1 MSLHFPRSW
10 SFSGTRHSVVR
21 GLAWRL
27 SVVLLLTTLTTSLP
41 AQSNYT
47 WHNVR
52 IVAGGFITGIVY
64 QPNVQNLVYARTDIG
79 GLYRSTDGGAN
90 WTPLLDWVN
99 WSNWGYSGVLSVAL
113 DPNNANTVYAAV
125 GGYTNSWDPNNGAIL
140 KSTDQGNTWSIAPLP
155 FKVGGNMPGRGNGE
169 RLAVDP
175 NNSNIVYFG
184 GTGDQNTTFGLWKST
199 NGGSSW
205 SQVTSFTAVGDWQD
219 DPTDATGYQSQKQGI
234 WWVIFDPRTAVGGVT
249 QNIYVG
255 IASKTVPTIYHS
267 ADGGNTWSAIPNQP
281 TLDCGGDGIM
291 PTKAAIDPTTGTMYV
306 TYGEKA
312 GPYDDQ
318 KGDVYTY
325 NTATGAWTN
334 ITPVTNDCQVRGSGN
349 IYFGFNGLSVSKSS
363 PNAVMLTGHS
373 SWFPDT
379 FIFRSTNSGTTFDN
393 IWHWTSYPN
402 MSYEIVYPQD
412 ISMAPWLK
420 TPASPACKGGGR
432 PGPVE
437 NPKIGWMTAALAID
451 PFNTNNFLY
460 GTGATLFGSTDAN
473 LWDDNN
479 ISTPFHISVK
489 ASGIE
494 ETSITDLAVPPS
506 GPMLLSG
513 VGDVR
518 GFYHANV
525 TQVPS
530 SEYNVLTSTNSLD
543 FAQSSP
549 AQVVRAGNGDSTNCE
564 NSFAYSTNGGQSWTI
579 GGAQPSGVTGS
590 NNDSIAMSPDG
601 KRVVWAPNGTTA
613 AYTST
618 NWNTSRA
625 TWTAVTGLPAQ
636 AKVRADRV
644 TANKFYGFSNGTFYV
659 STNGTSF
666 TATVSGFPSSA
677 KIVPVYNKVND
688 VWLVSPDTSAGG
700 VWHSTNGGTSF
711 TKLSSV
717 VLADGIGF
725 GAAVTGATYP
735 TIFLAGEVGSVRG
748 FYASTD
754 SGNTWTQ
761 INDSAHNWYYSGF
774 VITGDPNRVG
784 RVYIATNGRGIIY
797 GDGTP

>member
-1 MSLHFPRSW
+1 MSLAHSPGRYS
-10 SFSGTRHSVVR
+10 SSGAELCAVKVNWRALPLVI
-21 GLAWRL
+21 GLILLAGSL
-27 SVVLLLTTLTTSLP
+27 SAQTS
-41 AQSNYT
+41 YT
-47 WHNVR
+47 WNNVR
-52 IVAGGFITGIVY
+52 IVAGGFVPGIVY
-64 QPNVQNLVYARTDIG
+64 HPNVQGLVYARTDIG
-79 GLYRSTDGGAN
+79 GLYKSTNGGAN
-90 WTPLLDWVN
+90 WIPLLDWVN
-99 WSNWGYSGVLSVAL
+99 WSNWGYSGVLSVGL
-113 DPNNANTVYAAV
+113 DPQNANTIFAAV
-125 GGYTNSWDPNNGAIL
+125 GGYTNSFDPNNGAIL
-140 KSTDQGNTWSIAPLP
+140 KSTDQGNTWSVAPLP
-155 FKVGGNMPGRGNGE
+155 FKIGGNMPGRGDGE

-175 NNSNIVYFG
+175 NNSNIIYFG
-184 GTGDQNTTFGLWKST
+184 ATGDQNTTFGLWKST
-199 NGGSSW
+199 NGGGSW
-205 SQVTSFTAVGDWQD
+205 SQVTNFTAIGDWQD
-219 DPTDATGYQSQKQGI
+219 DPTDSTGYQSAKQGI
-234 WWVIFDPRTAVGGVT
+234 WWVIFDPRTVVGGVT

-267 ADGGNTWSAIPNQP
+267 ADGGNTWTALAGQP
-281 TLDCGGDGIM
+281 TADCGGDGIM

-312 GPYDDQ
+312 GPYDDE

-325 NTATGAWTN
+325 NTSTGAWTN
-334 ITPVTNDCQVRGSGN
+334 VTPVTNDCQVRGSGN
-349 IYFGFNGLSVSKSS
+349 IYFGFNGLSVSTSNPS
-363 PNAVMLTGHS
+363 VVMETGHS

-379 FIFRSTNSGTTFDN
+379 WIFRSTNSDASATN
-393 IWHWTSYPN
+393 VWHWTTYPN
-402 MSYEIVYPQD
+402 LAYQIVYPQD

-420 TPASPACKGGGR
+420 FPASPGCKGGGR

-473 LWDDNN
+473 NWGTGTL
-479 ISTPFHISVK
+479 SHISVM
-489 ASGIE
+489 ANGIE

-513 VGDVR
+513 VGDIR
-518 GFYHANV
+518 GFYHSNV
-525 TQVPS
+525 TTVPS
-530 SEYNVLTSTNSLD
+530 TQYQALTSTNSLD
-543 FAQSSP
+543 FAQSVP
-549 AQVVRAGNGDSTNCE
+549 AQVVRAGNGQTSNCE
-564 NSFAYSTNGGQSWTI
+564 NSFAYSTDGGQTWTI
-579 GGAQPSGVTGS
+579 GGAQPSGVTGA

-618 NWNTSRA
+618 NWTSGRP

-636 AKVRADRV
+636 AKVRADRL

-666 TATVSGFPSSA
+666 AATVNGFPSSA
-677 KIVPVYNKVND
+677 KIVPVYNKAND
-688 VWLVSPDTSAGG
+688 VWLVSPDSTAGG

-711 TKLSSV
+711 TKVNGIL
-717 VLADGIGF
+717 LADGIGF
-725 GAAVTGATYP
+725 GAPVSGATYP
-735 TIFLAGEVGSVRG
+735 TIFLAGEVGAVRG
-748 FYASTD
+748 YYASTD
-754 SGNTWTQ
+754 GGNTWMQ
-761 INDSAHNWYYSGF
+761 INDSNHNWYYSGY

>member
-1 MSLHFPRSW
+1 MFPNRFAVRRSHPYI
-10 SFSGTRHSVVR
+10 SHRI
-21 GLAWRL
+21 LCL
-27 SVVLLLTTLTTSLP
+27 LVVLAFALSSRP
-41 AQSNYT
+41 SVFAQSSYT

-64 QPNVQNLVYARTDIG
+64 SPTVQNLVYARTDIG
-79 GLYRSTDGGAN
+79 GLYRSTDGGSN

-99 WSNWGYSGVLSVAL
+99 WSNWGYSGVLSLAL
-113 DPNNANTVYAAV
+113 DPNNSNVIFAAV
-125 GGYTNSWDPNNGAIL
+125 GGYTNSFDPNNGAIL
-140 KSTDQGNTWSIAPLP
+140 KSTDQGNSWTIAPLP
-155 FKVGGNMPGRGNGE
+155 FKIGGNMPGRGNGE
-169 RLAVDP
+169 RLVVDP
-175 NNSNIVYFG
+175 NNSNIIYFG
-184 GTGDQNTTFGLWKST
+184 ATGDQNTTFGLWKST

-205 SQVTSFTAVGDWQD
+205 AQVTSFTAVGDWQD
-219 DPTDATGYQSQKQGI
+219 DATDATGYQSAKQGI
-234 WWVIFDPRTAVGGVT
+234 WWVIFDPRAAVSGVT

-267 ADGGNTWSAIPNQP
+267 GDGGNTWLAVAGQP
-281 TLDCGGDGIM
+281 LADCGGDGIM
-291 PTKAAIDPTTGTMYV
+291 PTKALIEPTSGTMYV

-312 GPYDDQ
+312 GPYDDE
-318 KGDVYTY
+318 KGDVYKY
-325 NTATGAWTN
+325 NIATSTWTN

-349 IYFGFNGLSVSKSS
+349 IYFGFNGLSVDKSN
-363 PNAVMLTGHS
+363 PNVVMLTGHS

-379 FIFRSTNSGTTFDN
+379 FIFRSSNAGATFDN
-393 IWHWTSYPN
+393 IWHWTTYPN
-402 MSYEIVYPQD
+402 MDYEIAYPQD
-412 ISMAPWLK
+412 ISMSPWLK
-420 TPASPACKGGGR
+420 TPTPPACKGGGR

-437 NPKIGWMTAALAID
+437 NPKIGWMTAALAVD

-479 ISTPFHISVK
+479 LSTPFHISVK
-489 ASGIE
+489 GNGIE

-518 GFYHANV
+518 GFYHSDV

-530 SEYNVLTSTNSLD
+530 AEYNVLGSTNSLD
-543 FAQSSP
+543 FAQSVP
-549 AQVVRAGNGDSTNCE
+549 AQVVRAGNGDNSNCE
-564 NSFAYSTNGGQSWTI
+564 NSYAYSTNGGQSWTI
-579 GGAQPSGVTGS
+579 GGVQPSGVTGS
-590 NNDSIAMSPDG
+590 NNDSIAISPDG
-601 KRVVWAPNGTTA
+601 KRVIWAPNGTSA

-636 AKVRADRV
+636 AKVRADRL

-677 KIVPVYNKVND
+677 KIATVYNKAND
-688 VWLVSPDTSAGG
+688 VWLVSPDSSAGG

-711 TKLSSV
+711 TKLASV

-725 GAAVTGATYP
+725 GMAANGATYP
-735 TIFLAGEVGSVRG
+735 AIYLAGEIGSVRG
-748 FYASTD
+748 YYASID
-754 SGNTWTQ
+754 GGSTWTQ
-761 INDSAHNWYYSGF
+761 INDSNHNWYYSGF
-774 VITGDPNRVG
+774 VITGDPNRFG

>member
-1 MSLHFPRSW
+1 MSLALRSTTRPSLRTRCAGVGRIYLRFSMIFVLTL
-10 SFSGTRHSVVR
+10 SFRTA
-21 GLAWRL
+21 L
-27 SVVLLLTTLTTSLP
+27 

-47 WHNVR
+47 WSNVR
-52 IVAGGFITGIVY
+52 IVAGGFVPGIVY
-64 QPNVQNLVYARTDIG
+64 HPNVQGLVYARTDIG
-79 GLYRSTDGGAN
+79 GLYRSTNGGVN
-90 WTPLLDWVN
+90 WTPLLDWVD

-113 DPNNANTVYAAV
+113 DPNNANTVFAAV
-125 GGYTNSWDPNNGAIL
+125 GGYTNSFDPNNGAIL
-140 KSTDQGNTWSIAPLP
+140 KSTDQGNTWAIAPLP

-175 NNSNIVYFG
+175 NNSNIIYFG
-184 GTGDQNTTFGLWKST
+184 ATGNQTSTFGLWKST

-205 SQVTSFTAVGDWQD
+205 SQVTSFTSAGDWQD
-219 DPTDATGYQSQKQGI
+219 DATDLTGYQSQKQGI

-267 ADGGNTWSAIPNQP
+267 ADGGNTWSAIANQP
-281 TLDCGGDGIM
+281 ATDCGGDGIM

-312 GPYDDQ
+312 GPYDDE

-325 NTATGAWTN
+325 NTGTGAWTN
-334 ITPVTNDCQVRGSGN
+334 VTPVTNDCQVRGSGN
-349 IYFGFNGLSVSKSS
+349 IYFGFNGLSVSKSN
-363 PNAVMLTGHS
+363 PAVVMETGHS
-373 SWFPDT
+373 SWWPDT
-379 FIFRSTNSGTTFDN
+379 WIFRSTNYDGTGTN
-393 IWHWTSYPN
+393 VWHWTTYP
-402 MSYEIVYPQD
+402 SLAYEIVYPQD

-420 TPASPACKGGGR
+420 FPASPACKNGGR

-473 LWDDNN
+473 NWGTGTL
-479 ISTPFHISVK
+479 SHISVM
-489 ASGIE
+489 ANGIE
-494 ETSITDLAVPPS
+494 ETSVTDLAVPPS

-513 VGDVR
+513 VGDIR
-518 GFYHANV
+518 GFYHSDV
-525 TQVPS
+525 TSVPS
-530 SEYNVLTSTNSLD
+530 TQYQALSSTNSLD
-543 FAQSSP
+543 FAQGVP
-549 AQVVRAGNGDSTNCE
+549 TQVVRAGNGQTSSCE
-564 NSFAYSTNGGQSWTI
+564 NSYAFSTDGGQTWSI

-590 NNDSIAMSPDG
+590 NNDSIAISPDG
-601 KRVVWAPNGTTA
+601 KRVVWAPKGTAA

-618 NWNTSRA
+618 NWASNKA
-625 TWTAVTGLPAQ
+625 AWTAISGLPAQ
-636 AKVRADRV
+636 ANVRADRV
-644 TANKFYGFSNGTFYV
+644 TANKFYGFSNGVFYV
-659 STNGTSF
+659 STNGTIF
-666 TATVSGFPSSA
+666 TTTVSSGLPASA
-677 KIVPVYNKVND
+677 KIVPVYNKAND
-688 VWLVSPDTSAGG
+688 VWLVSPDPSSGG

-711 TKLSSV
+711 TKLSGV

-725 GAAVTGATYP
+725 GAPVSGATYP

-748 FYASTD
+748 YYASTD
-754 SGNTWTQ
+754 GGNTWRQ
-761 INDSAHNWYYSGF
+761 INDSNHNWYYSGY

-784 RVYIATNGRGIIY
+784 RVYIGTNGRGIIY